1 MDEKG
6 YQDFIKK
13 DDERI
18 DNMSDEEFERLTS
31 EMGFIQIP
39 ILSEEELKRA
49 MKDQMKKFDKRPKID
64 FSKVTYD
71 IEPKTSIDDTNKV
84 YTKMKNSNQN
94 NKID

>member
-13 DDERI
+13 ADERI

-49 MKDQMKKFDKRPKID
+49 MKDQIKKFDKRPKID

>member
-13 DDERI
+13 VDERI

-31 EMGFIQIP
+31 EMEFVQIP

-49 MKDQMKKFDKRPKID
+49 MKDQMKKFDERPKID

>member
-1 MDEKG
+1 
-6 YQDFIKK
+6 
-13 DDERI
+13 
-18 DNMSDEEFERLTS
+18 MSDEEFERLTS

-84 YTKMKNSNQN
+84 YTKIKNSNQN

>member
-6 YQDFIKK
+6 YQVFIKK
-13 DDERI
+13 VDERI

-84 YTKMKNSNQN
+84 YTKRKNSNQN